1 MLITIPMIEI
11 KNRVFHLFWKK
22 FSLLFMNEINRD
34 INKKIP
40 PMGNAEGRK
49 NIPIKK
55 QLFPILKWSKGMG
68 LKLNFLLNIL
78 SRKICEAYM
87 L

>member
-1 MLITIPMIEI
+1 M
-11 KNRVFHLFWKK
+11 K
-22 FSLLFMNEINRD
+22 EINSD

-55 QLFPILKWSKGMG
+55 KLFPIFK
-68 LKLNFLLNIL
+68 
-78 SRKICEAYM
+78 
-87 L
+87 